1 MKNQDNK
8 PILNRLVDISS
19 GLPLDELMAVLQ
31 AASDIRR
38 DLIVN
43 RIQNMPNYKVD
54 KVFEFIEKIEQ
65 NNN

>member
-1 MKNQDNK
+1 MENQDNK

-19 GLPLDELMAVLQ
+19 GLPLDELMAVVQ
-31 AASDIRR
+31 TASDIRR
-38 DLIVN
+38 NLIVN

>member
-19 GLPLDELMAVLQ
+19 GLPLDELMAVVQ
-31 AASDIRR
+31 TASDIRR
-38 DLIVN
+38 NLIVN

>member
-8 PILNRLVDISS
+8 LMLNRLVDISS
-19 GLPLDELMAVLQ
+19 GLPLDELMSVVQ

-38 DLIVN
+38 NFIVN

>member
-19 GLPLDELMAVLQ
+19 GLPLDELMAVVQ

>member
-19 GLPLDELMAVLQ
+19 GLPLDELMSVVQ

-38 DLIVN
+38 NFIVN